1 MKAMASVIVVGDGPG
16 GLSAALFLAK
26 NKQNV
31 TVFAQNG
38 SWMNSALLFNYLG
51 LPKITG
57 AELLAI
63 GKKQVADQGGKLVE
77 AEVTALRKDPDGF
90 SVEAGGQSYAAKYL
104 VIAMG
109 TKLEIAKGIG
119 LPARAIEADR
129 NGRTS
134 VENAYVVGWATRP
147 DKIQA
152 IISAGDGAAAALDIL
167 SKEAGKDLHDFD
179 SVD

>member
-1 MKAMASVIVVGDGPG
+1 MASVIVIGDGPG

-26 NKQNV
+26 NKQDV
-31 TVFAQNG
+31 RVFGQNG
-38 SWMNSALLFNYLG
+38 TWMNSALLYNYLG

-57 AELLAI
+57 KELMAI
-63 GKKQVADQGGKLVE
+63 AKKQVTDQGGKLID
-77 AEVTALRKDPDGF
+77 AEVTSVAQSPEGF
-90 SVEAGGQSYAAKYL
+90 TVEADGQTHQAKYL

-109 TKLEIAKGIG
+109 TKLEILKGIG
-119 LPARAIEADR
+119 LPTRAVEADR

>member
-1 MKAMASVIVVGDGPG
+1 MASVIVVGDGPG

-26 NKQNV
+26 NKQDV

-38 SWMNSALLFNYLG
+38 TWMNSALLFNYLG

-57 AELLAI
+57 KEFMAI
-63 GKKQVADQGGKLVE
+63 AKQQVTSQGGKLVD
-77 AEVTALRKDPDGF
+77 AEVSELSKSDAGF
-90 SVEAGGQSYAAKYL
+90 LAKAGGEAYEAKYL
-104 VIAMG
+104 IIAMG
-109 TKLEIAKGIG
+109 TSLELVKSLG
-119 LPARAIEADR
+119 LPARGIEADR

-167 SKEAGKDLHDFD
+167 SKEAGKDVHDFD

>member
-1 MKAMASVIVVGDGPG
+1 MASVIVVGDGPG

-26 NKQNV
+26 NKQDV
-31 TVFAQNG
+31 TVFGQNG
-38 SWMNSALLFNYLG
+38 TWMSSALLFNYLG

-57 AELLAI
+57 KDFMAI
-63 GKKQVADQGGKLVE
+63 AKQQVTAQGGKLVD
-77 AEVTALRKDPDGF
+77 AEVTALSKSAEGF
-90 SVEAGGQSYAAKYL
+90 AVQAGGKAYAAKYL

-109 TKLEIAKGIG
+109 TKLEILEGIG
-119 LPARAIEADR
+119 LPARAVEADR

>member
-1 MKAMASVIVVGDGPG
+1 MASVIVVGDGPG

-26 NKQNV
+26 NKQEV

-38 SWMNSALLFNYLG
+38 TWMSSALLFNYLG
-51 LPKITG
+51 VPKITG
-57 AELLAI
+57 KEFMAI
-63 GKKQVADQGGKLVE
+63 AKKQVTEQGAKLLD
-77 AEVTALRKDPDGF
+77 AEVTALSKTEGGFTVQADGK
-90 SVEAGGQSYAAKYL
+90 AYQAKYL
-104 VIAMG
+104 IIAMG
-109 TKLEIAKGIG
+109 TKLEILKGLG
-119 LPARAIEADR
+119 LPTRAIEADR

-134 VENAYVVGWATRP
+134 VSNAYVVGWATRP

-179 SVD
+179 SID

>member
-1 MKAMASVIVVGDGPG
+1 MASVIVIGDGPG

-26 NKQNV
+26 NTQEV

-38 SWMNSALLFNYLG
+38 TWMNSALLFNYLG

-57 AELLAI
+57 KEFMAI
-63 GKKQVADQGGKLVE
+63 AKKQVTDQGGKLLDV
-77 AEVTALRKDPDGF
+77 EVTALSKA
-90 SVEAGGQSYAAKYL
+90 EAGFTVQAGGKAYQAKYL
-104 VIAMG
+104 IIAMG
-109 TKLEIAKGIG
+109 TKLEILKGLG

-134 VENAYVVGWATRP
+134 VDNAYVVGWATRP

>member
-1 MKAMASVIVVGDGPG
+1 MASVIVIGDGPG

-26 NKQNV
+26 NKQDV

-38 SWMNSALLFNYLG
+38 TWMNSALLYNYLG

-57 AELLAI
+57 KEFMAI
-63 GKKQVADQGGKLVE
+63 AKKQVQDQGGKLID
-77 AEVTALRKDPDGF
+77 AEVTSLAKQDGGF
-90 SVEAGGQSYAAKYL
+90 TVEAAGKTYSAKYL

-109 TKLEIAKGIG
+109 TKLEIVKNLG
-119 LPARAIEADR
+119 LPPRTIDSDR
-129 NGRTS
+129 NGRTQ

>member
-1 MKAMASVIVVGDGPG
+1 MASVIVVGDGPG

-26 NKQNV
+26 NKQDV

-38 SWMNSALLFNYLG
+38 TWMNSALLYNYLG
-51 LPKITG
+51 LPKIAG
-57 AELLAI
+57 KEFQAI
-63 GKKQVADQGGKLVE
+63 AKKQVTDQGGKLVD
-77 AEVTALRKDPDGF
+77 AEVSALAKTAAGF
-90 SVEAGGQSYAAKYL
+90 SAVAGGKTYEAKYL

-109 TKLEIAKGIG
+109 TKLEIVKSLG
-119 LPARAIEADR
+119 LPARAIESDR